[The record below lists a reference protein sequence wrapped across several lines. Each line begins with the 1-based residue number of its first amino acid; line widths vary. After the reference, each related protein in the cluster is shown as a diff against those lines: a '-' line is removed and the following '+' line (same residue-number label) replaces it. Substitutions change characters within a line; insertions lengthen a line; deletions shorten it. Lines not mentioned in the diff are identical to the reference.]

1 MMIKKLFTYS
11 QAIFC
16 MALALSFSACTD
28 EVDRD
33 PSPVQTE
40 GVQAYFYQDAQ
51 TSFDLIPDDA
61 QVVQVTVGRNS
72 TGAAS
77 VQLTGDNDIFT
88 FPSTVDFQEG
98 ETSKTID
105 VAFDIPV
112 GGSASL
118 TLSLAEGDTY
128 IYAPSSTTIT
138 VARNYKYNSIG
149 VGMIESSFYGGAGN
163 ATFQK
168 AEGAEW
174 YKVVAPYENGYDI
187 ILKLQE
193 DGSTVVVDRQAA
205 ASDYGGY
212 GTLYVEGQGTLENG
226 VVTLTLEFTVSAGSF
241 GPFDE
246 TFIFPGE

>member
-11 QAIFC
+11 QAIVC
-16 MALALSFSACTD
+16 MALALSFNACTD

-98 ETSKTID
+98 ETSK
-105 VAFDIPV
+105 A
-112 GGSASL
+112 
-118 TLSLAEGDTY
+118 Y

>member
-1 MMIKKLFTYS
+1 MIKNLFKYS
-11 QAIFC
+11 QAIVC
-16 MALALSFSACTD
+16 MALALSFNACTD

-51 TSFDLIPDDA
+51 TSFDLIPDDE
-61 QVVQVTVGRNS
+61 QVVQVTIGRNS
-72 TGAAS
+72 TGVAS
-77 VQLTGDNDIFT
+77 VQLTGDNDVFT
-88 FPSTVDFQEG
+88 FPSTVNFQEG
-98 ETSKTID
+98 ETSKIID
-105 VAFDIPV
+105 VNFDIPV
-112 GGSASL
+112 GESASL
-118 TLSLAEGDTY
+118 TLNLAEGDTY
-128 IYAPSSTTIT
+128 TYAPSSIAITI
-138 VARNYKYNSIG
+138 ARNYKYNSIG
-149 VGMIESSFYGGAGN
+149 VGMIESSFYGGAGE
-163 ATFQK
+163 AAFQK

-193 DGSTVVVDRQAA
+193 DGNTVVVDKQAA

-212 GTLYVEGQGTLENG
+212 GTLYVQGQGTLENG
-226 VVTLTLEFTVSAGSF
+226 AVTLTLEFTVSAGSF